1 MALHT
6 KFKHLRCHYCNYT
19 QPIQEVCSSCGY
31 SPLTTKRIGT
41 AEAKEIIENSI
52 DGIVIEQF
60 DKDTITT
67 QSKLKK
73 ALKRFE
79 EKKSHILLGTQ
90 MLSKGHV

>member
-1 MALHT
+1 M
-6 KFKHLRCHYCNYT
+6 K
-19 QPIQEVCSSCGY
+19 IV
-31 SPLTTKRIGT
+31 
-41 AEAKEIIENSI
+41 I

-90 MLSKGHV
+90 MFESKGTTTSNITLRRQSWGIRLSLFSGHIQ